1 MSEKDLTKL
10 IKQVEKRMKEH
21 ALNLE
26 YEAAAKCRDELK
38 LLRDLMF
45 KN

>member
-1 MSEKDLTKL
+1 M
-10 IKQVEKRMKEH
+10 
-21 ALNLE
+21 NLE

-38 LLRDLMF
+38 VLRDLMF

>member
-1 MSEKDLTKL
+1 MKD
-10 IKQVEKRMKEH
+10 H

-38 LLRDLMF
+38 LLRELMF
-45 KN
+45 NN